1 MLFPLVGGT
10 LGPGLFVLPLLFA
23 IQVVMNVGIAL
34 AASTYVV
41 LVPDGD
47 NVVQWIT
54 RLLFFATPVIYPV
67 ALLPPAAK
75 AVLQFQPLYPVFA
88 AYQAIFGGDSP
99 SPGLVAMS
107 ALWAGALLV
116 IGGRALPQARARV
129 RALSLNRSEYAQRG
143 FHEWSNVGRTT
154 ATSGTAN
161 PGPTSW
167 ARPAPLGAPEPVAA
181 GRAPRTGGGGW
192 RPRAPRSWRWLLVVP
207 VVLIALALA
216 PTFVSGLKKTP
227 RDRVGISY
235 GGGPFEGVH
244 FQRIVQPGSNLFFNG
259 FFDDLYLYPSDQVNY
274 IVPQQSAQAV
284 QQAAGRSAGRAAGAS
299 RRRRGQPAPDAVVAP
314 TRDRVQVSYQVAVYF
329 KLNTDELR
337 DFHEQLGLRY
347 QAYTTDGWNNLIRD
361 TFRQQI
367 ENALQE
373 ETRKV
378 DVADLVGN
386 ADLLVELQDNVQ
398 TKLTQ
403 RLEDALGQQF
413 FCAPTFR
420 PGGDCGDPDVRDQ
433 EDRHPHVGDARRS
446 RTCARRRSRSRPR
459 RTRSA
464 SARRRPGR
472 SPPSA

>member
-1 MLFPLVGGT
+1 
-10 LGPGLFVLPLLFA
+10 
-23 IQVVMNVGIAL
+23 VVEPREDSGEER
-34 AASTYVV
+34 
-41 LVPDGD
+41 DG
-47 NVVQWIT
+47 
-54 RLLFFATPVIYPV
+54 
-67 ALLPPAAK
+67 
-75 AVLQFQPLYPVFA
+75 
-88 AYQAIFGGDSP
+88 
-99 SPGLVAMS
+99 
-107 ALWAGALLV
+107 
-116 IGGRALPQARARV
+116 
-129 RALSLNRSEYAQRG
+129 E
-143 FHEWSNVGRTT
+143 
-154 ATSGTAN
+154 
-161 PGPTSW
+161 PGPDELG
-167 ARPAPLGAPEPVAA
+167 APAPLGAPEPVTA
-181 GRAPRTGGGGW
+181 GRAPRARGGGW
-192 RPRAPRSWRWLLVVP
+192 RPRAPRSWWWLIAVP

-216 PTFVSGLKKTP
+216 PSFFSGLKKTP

-259 FFDDLYLYPSDQVNY
+259 LFDNLYLYPSDQVNY
-274 IVPQQSAQAV
+274 IVPQQPAQAV
-284 QQAAGRSAGRAAGAS
+284 QQAQPQNGQQGQG
-299 RRRRGQPAPDAVVAP
+299 GQPAPDTVAAP

-347 QAYTTDGWNNLIRD
+347 QAYTKDGWNNLIRD

-420 PGGDCGDPDVRDQ
+420 PDGECGNPTFVIKRVDVPTSVTKAFEDVRTSDIQIQTKENEVRQREAEARAIDALGLSGQ
-433 EDRHPHVGDARRS
+433 EYDILKAIESGRITFWVLDGEGGITITGPETGTGSAQTPS
-446 RTCARRRSRSRPR
+446 SPAPSPRTTTTA
-459 RTRSA
+459 
-464 SARRRPGR
+464 PGGGGG
-472 SPPSA
+472 

>member
-1 MLFPLVGGT
+1 
-10 LGPGLFVLPLLFA
+10 
-23 IQVVMNVGIAL
+23 
-34 AASTYVV
+34 
-41 LVPDGD
+41 
-47 NVVQWIT
+47 
-54 RLLFFATPVIYPV
+54 
-67 ALLPPAAK
+67 
-75 AVLQFQPLYPVFA
+75 
-88 AYQAIFGGDSP
+88 
-99 SPGLVAMS
+99 
-107 ALWAGALLV
+107 
-116 IGGRALPQARARV
+116 
-129 RALSLNRSEYAQRG
+129 
-143 FHEWSNVGRTT
+143 
-154 ATSGTAN
+154 
-161 PGPTSW
+161 
-167 ARPAPLGAPEPVAA
+167 
-181 GRAPRTGGGGW
+181 
-192 RPRAPRSWRWLLVVP
+192 

-216 PTFVSGLKKTP
+216 PSFFSGLKKTP

-259 FFDDLYLYPSDQVNY
+259 LFDNLYLYPSDQVNY
-274 IVPQQSAQAV
+274 IVPQQPAQAV
-284 QQAAGRSAGRAAGAS
+284 QQAQPQNGQQGQG
-299 RRRRGQPAPDAVVAP
+299 GQPAPDTVAAP

-347 QAYTTDGWNNLIRD
+347 QAYTKDGWNNLIRD

-420 PGGDCGDPDVRDQ
+420 PDGECGNPTFVIKRVDVPTSVTKAFEDVRTSDIQIQTKENEVRQREAEARAIDALGLSGQ
-433 EDRHPHVGDARRS
+433 EYDILKAIESGRITFWVLDGEGGITITGPDTG
-446 RTCARRRSRSRPR
+446 TG
-459 RTRSA
+459 SA
-464 SARRRPGR
+464 QTPSSPAPSPTTTTTAPGGGGG
-472 SPPSA
+472 

>member
-1 MLFPLVGGT
+1 
-10 LGPGLFVLPLLFA
+10 
-23 IQVVMNVGIAL
+23 VVERQEGNGDER
-34 AASTYVV
+34 
-41 LVPDGD
+41 DGD
-47 NVVQWIT
+47 VGPDE
-54 RLLFFATPVIYPV
+54 L
-67 ALLPPAAK
+67 
-75 AVLQFQPLYPVFA
+75 
-88 AYQAIFGGDSP
+88 
-99 SPGLVAMS
+99 
-107 ALWAGALLV
+107 GA
-116 IGGRALPQARARV
+116 
-129 RALSLNRSEYAQRG
+129 
-143 FHEWSNVGRTT
+143 
-154 ATSGTAN
+154 
-161 PGPTSW
+161 
-167 ARPAPLGAPEPVAA
+167 PAPLGAPEPIAA
-181 GRAPRTGGGGW
+181 GRGPRTGGGGW
-192 RPRAPRSWRWLLVVP
+192 RPTAPRSWRWLLVVP
-207 VVLIALALA
+207 VLLVGLALV

-244 FQRIVQPGSNLFFNG
+244 FQRVVRPGSNLFFNG

-274 IVPQQSAQAV
+274 IVPRQPVQAV
-284 QQAAGRSAGRAAGAS
+284 QQAQGGRGQGS
-299 RRRRGQPAPDAVVAP
+299 QPAPDSVVAP

-373 ETRKV
+373 ETRNV

-420 PGGDCGDPDVRDQ
+420 PDGDCGDPTFVIKRVDIPSSVTKAFEDVRTSEIQIQTKENEVRQREAEARAIAALGLSGQ
-433 EDRHPHVGDARRS
+433 EYDILKAIESGKITFWVLNGEGGITITGPDTGSGSSQAPSTPAPTTTTTAPS
-446 RTCARRRSRSRPR
+446 R
-459 RTRSA
+459 
-464 SARRRPGR
+464 GGG
-472 SPPSA
+472 

>member
-1 MLFPLVGGT
+1 
-10 LGPGLFVLPLLFA
+10 
-23 IQVVMNVGIAL
+23 VVERPEDSGDER
-34 AASTYVV
+34 
-41 LVPDGD
+41 DG
-47 NVVQWIT
+47 
-54 RLLFFATPVIYPV
+54 
-67 ALLPPAAK
+67 
-75 AVLQFQPLYPVFA
+75 
-88 AYQAIFGGDSP
+88 
-99 SPGLVAMS
+99 
-107 ALWAGALLV
+107 
-116 IGGRALPQARARV
+116 
-129 RALSLNRSEYAQRG
+129 E
-143 FHEWSNVGRTT
+143 
-154 ATSGTAN
+154 
-161 PGPTSW
+161 PGPDELG
-167 ARPAPLGAPEPVAA
+167 APAPLGAPEPVVA
-181 GRAPRTGGGGW
+181 GRAPRAPGGGW
-192 RPRAPRSWRWLLVVP
+192 RPRAPRSWWWLLVVP

-216 PTFVSGLKKTP
+216 PTFASGLKKTP

-274 IVPQQSAQAV
+274 IVPQQPVQALQQAQAQGG
-284 QQAAGRSAGRAAGAS
+284 QQGQG
-299 RRRRGQPAPDAVVAP
+299 GQPTGDTVVAP

-329 KLNTDELR
+329 KLNTDELH

-347 QAYTTDGWNNLIRD
+347 QAYTTDGWNDLIRD

-420 PGGDCGDPDVRDQ
+420 PDGECGDPTFVIKRVDIPTSVAKAFEDVRTSEIQIQTKENEVRQREAEARAIEALGLSGQ
-433 EDRHPHVGDARRS
+433 EYDILKAIESGKITFWVLDGEGGITITGPDTGTGS
-446 RTCARRRSRSRPR
+446 E
-459 RTRSA
+459 
-464 SARRRPGR
+464 
-472 SPPSA
+472 PSAPSTPRTTTTTTTAPNDGGSG

>member
-1 MLFPLVGGT
+1 
-10 LGPGLFVLPLLFA
+10 
-23 IQVVMNVGIAL
+23 VVEPREDSGQER
-34 AASTYVV
+34 
-41 LVPDGD
+41 DG
-47 NVVQWIT
+47 
-54 RLLFFATPVIYPV
+54 
-67 ALLPPAAK
+67 
-75 AVLQFQPLYPVFA
+75 
-88 AYQAIFGGDSP
+88 
-99 SPGLVAMS
+99 
-107 ALWAGALLV
+107 
-116 IGGRALPQARARV
+116 
-129 RALSLNRSEYAQRG
+129 E
-143 FHEWSNVGRTT
+143 
-154 ATSGTAN
+154 
-161 PGPTSW
+161 PGPDELG
-167 ARPAPLGAPEPVAA
+167 APAPLGAPEPVTA
-181 GRAPRTGGGGW
+181 GRVPRTRGGGW
-192 RPRAPRSWRWLLVVP
+192 RPRSPRSWWWLLVVP

-216 PTFVSGLKKTP
+216 PSFFSGLKKTP

-259 FFDDLYLYPSDQVNY
+259 LFDNLYLYPSDQVNY
-274 IVPQQSAQAV
+274 IVPQQPVQAV
-284 QQAAGRSAGRAAGAS
+284 QQTQAQNGQGQG
-299 RRRRGQPAPDAVVAP
+299 GQPAADTVVAP

-386 ADLLVELQDNVQ
+386 ADRLVELQDNVQ

-420 PGGDCGDPDVRDQ
+420 RNRECGNPTFVIKRVDIPASVSKAFEDVRTSDIQIQTKENEVRQREAEARAIEALGLSGQ
-433 EDRHPHVGDARRS
+433 EYDILKAIESGKITFWVLDGEGGVTITGPDTGTGSSQAPS
-446 RTCARRRSRSRPR
+446 
-459 RTRSA
+459 
-464 SARRRPGR
+464 
-472 SPPSA
+472 SPAPSPTTTTAPSGGGGG

>member
-1 MLFPLVGGT
+1 
-10 LGPGLFVLPLLFA
+10 
-23 IQVVMNVGIAL
+23 VVEPREDSGEER
-34 AASTYVV
+34 
-41 LVPDGD
+41 DG
-47 NVVQWIT
+47 
-54 RLLFFATPVIYPV
+54 
-67 ALLPPAAK
+67 
-75 AVLQFQPLYPVFA
+75 
-88 AYQAIFGGDSP
+88 
-99 SPGLVAMS
+99 
-107 ALWAGALLV
+107 
-116 IGGRALPQARARV
+116 
-129 RALSLNRSEYAQRG
+129 E
-143 FHEWSNVGRTT
+143 
-154 ATSGTAN
+154 
-161 PGPTSW
+161 PGPDELG
-167 ARPAPLGAPEPVAA
+167 APAPLGAPEPVTA
-181 GRAPRTGGGGW
+181 GRASRARGGGW
-192 RPRAPRSWRWLLVVP
+192 RPRAPRSWWWLIVVP

-216 PTFVSGLKKTP
+216 PSFFSGLKKTP

-259 FFDDLYLYPSDQVNY
+259 LFDNLYLYPSDQVNY
-274 IVPQQSAQAV
+274 IVPQQSAQAL
-284 QQAAGRSAGRAAGAS
+284 QQAQAQNGQQGQG
-299 RRRRGQPAPDAVVAP
+299 GQPAPDTVAAP

-420 PGGDCGDPDVRDQ
+420 PDGECGNPTFVIKRVDIPTSVTKAFEDVRTSDIQIQTKENEVRQREAEARAIQALGLSGQ
-433 EDRHPHVGDARRS
+433 EYDILKAIESGKITFWVLDGEGGITITGPDTGTGSSQTPSSPTPNPTTTTTAPS
-446 RTCARRRSRSRPR
+446 G
-459 RTRSA
+459 
-464 SARRRPGR
+464 GR
-472 SPPSA
+472 GG